1 MTMGHRDTDWEPTCV
16 EGYNGYM
23 IWDHD
28 LGPHQINDGEIDGD
42 IEFDRDEDGDLVFDD
57 EQ

>member
-1 MTMGHRDTDWEPTCV
+1 MGRRETSWRPTCV

-28 LGPHQINDGEIDGD
+28 FGPHQISDGEVDGD
-42 IEFDRDEDGDLVFDD
+42 IEFERDEEGNLVFEDAD
-57 EQ
+57 ED

>member
-1 MTMGHRDTDWEPTCV
+1 MGHRDTDWRPTCV

-28 LGPHQINDGEIDGD
+28 VGPHQLNDGEVDGD
-42 IEFDRDEDGDLVFDD
+42 IEFERDEDGNFVFEDD
-57 EQ
+57 E